1 MVLVSASSLQKD
13 FGGRSLFGGVSF
25 DISDRDRVGL
35 VGANGAGKSTLFR
48 ILTGEHKP
56 DGGTLALSR
65 TARIGY
71 MEQYIVE
78 DSGRSAFEEMLTVF
92 SSLMEEEKALK
103 RIASEIDS
111 ASGSRLGA
119 LVEEQTARTERFQ
132 ERGGLT
138 YRSRARAAM
147 LGLGF
152 SEEDFEK
159 PIRILSGG
167 QRSRLALARLLVS
180 EVNLLLLD
188 EPTNHLD
195 IEAIGWLEEFLN
207 NFSGAAVIISHDRY
221 FLDRV
226 TTRTFELENRKLTVF
241 GGNYSNWLVKKEE
254 LRAQE
259 LHRYKNAVAEI
270 DRMQSSI
277 DKLKQ
282 FNREKSIKRA
292 ESKEKMLARMVGAL
306 EKPEEELKTLQFQFP
321 VTAVSGEE
329 VLKAENLRKAFGNR
343 VLFDRASMD
352 IRRGERV
359 FLLGPNGCGK
369 TTLLKMLVAGGYG
382 IRLGANVRVGYYDQ
396 TVSHLSPHK
405 TVLDEVWDAYPRLTQ
420 TEVRSRLAA
429 FLFRGEDVFKKIEVL
444 SGGERARI
452 SLLKLLLSGANLLLL
467 DEPTNHLDI
476 YSMEALEDALELYG
490 GTLLMVS
497 HDRYFINK
505 LSDRIYYMT
514 DGGLVEFD
522 GDYDRFLASG
532 AVQAKKAVPAEPKK
546 PAANEYQKRKEEAS
560 RLRRQKTRLRRLEEE
575 IAETERRA
583 EELNALLQGEAAS
596 DYERLMQ
603 YTGELEEA
611 NGRLEALVEEWTLL
625 GEALEQAEEAGSL

>member
-13 FGGRSLFGGVSF
+13 FGERRLFGGVSF
-25 DISDRDRVGL
+25 DVSERDRVGL

-48 ILTGEHKP
+48 ILTGECQP

-65 TARIGY
+65 SAKIGY

-78 DSGRSAFEEMLTVF
+78 DSGRSAFDEMLTVF
-92 SSLMEEEKALK
+92 SPLLEEEKELK
-103 RIASEIDS
+103 RVAAEIDA
-111 ASGSRLGA
+111 ASGERLKA

-152 SEEDFEK
+152 SEDDFIK
-159 PIRILSGG
+159 PVRALSGG

-180 EVNLLLLD
+180 EANLLLLD

-207 NFSGAAVIISHDRY
+207 GFSGAAVIISHDRY

-241 GGNYSNWLVKKEE
+241 GGNYSNWLVKKEQ

-259 LHRYKNAVAEI
+259 LHRYKSAVAEI
-270 DRMQSSI
+270 ERMRGSI
-277 DKLKQ
+277 DKLRQ
-282 FNREKSIKRA
+282 FNREKSVKRA
-292 ESKEKMLARMVGAL
+292 ESKEKMLARMVDAL
-306 EKPEEELKTLQFQFP
+306 EKPEEELKALQFQFP
-321 VTAVSGEE
+321 VAAVSGEE
-329 VLKAENLRKAFGNR
+329 ALKAENLRKAFGDK
-343 VLFDRASMD
+343 VLFDHASMD

-382 IRLGANVRVGYYDQ
+382 VKPGANVRIGYYDQ
-396 TVSHLSPHK
+396 TVSCLSPHK
-405 TVLDEVWDAYPRLTQ
+405 TVLDEVWDAYPRLSQ

-429 FLFRGEDVFKKIEVL
+429 FLFRGDDVFKKIEVL

-505 LSDRIYYMT
+505 LADRIYYMT
-514 DGGLVEFD
+514 GGGLIEFN
-522 GDYDRFLASG
+522 GNYDQLLASG
-532 AVQAKKAVPAEPKK
+532 RMETKKKEPAGPKK
-546 PAANEYQKRKEEAS
+546 PMANDYQKRKEEAS
-560 RLRRQKTRLRRLEEE
+560 RLRRQKTRFCRLEEE
-575 IAETERRA
+575 IAKAEKKA
-583 EELNALLQGEAAS
+583 EELNALLQGEASS

-603 YTGELEEA
+603 YTGELEET
-611 NGRLEALVEEWTLL
+611 NRHIETLVEEWTAL
-625 GEALEQAEEAGSL
+625 GEALEQAKEATE

>member
-13 FGGRSLFGGVSF
+13 FGERSLFGGVSF

-48 ILTGEHKP
+48 ILTGEYKP

-65 TARIGY
+65 TAKIGY

-78 DSGRSAFEEMLTVF
+78 DSDRSAFEEMLTVF
-92 SSLMEEEKALK
+92 SSLMEEERALK

-111 ASGSRLGA
+111 ASGSRLEA

-329 VLKAENLRKAFGNR
+329 VLKAENLRKAFGSK
-343 VLFDRASMD
+343 VLFDHASMD

-382 IRLGANVRVGYYDQ
+382 IRIGANVRVGYYDQ

-532 AVQAKKAVPAEPKK
+532 AVQAKKAAPAEPKK

-575 IAETERRA
+575 IAETEQRA

-625 GEALEQAEEAGSL
+625 GEALEQAEEAGNL